1 MARYQVEQARCRAQA
16 ADLAFRVVLPTD
28 LPGVRADGKRLEQAV
43 ANLVDNACKY
53 APSGSEIC
61 VAGTHLTAKMPRPES
76 LPVAFGASLGR
87 GEWVGLSI
95 TNRSAPIPATDLPR
109 IFERFY
115 RGDAARQRSEGS
127 GLGLAIVRETILAHG
142 GRVEAASDESGTRF
156 RVWLPVV

>member
-1 MARYQVEQARCRAQA
+1 M
-16 ADLAFRVVLPTD
+16 PTA
-28 LPGVRADGKRLEQAV
+28 LPGVRADGKRLGQAV
-43 ANLVDNACKY
+43 ANLTDYACKY
-53 APSGSEIC
+53 APSGSEIR
-61 VAGTHLTAKMPRPES
+61 VEGMHLTAKMPRPES

-142 GRVEAASDESGTRF
+142 GRVEAASDEGGTRF
-156 RVWLPVV
+156 RVWLPVT